1 MNLRGVTQPS
11 EFFQT
16 LGGVARNM
24 SECLIRMGIADTHLL
39 SALANDT
46 AGRFICNESERIGL
60 DSSKWL
66 ILDKR
71 VASTGSYCGV
81 FDTTG
86 DLAIA
91 YGAMRA
97 HEFVSTEYIE
107 KHIDLIESADICVLD
122 ADIPIETIEYICR
135 ICKST
140 GVPVWFNPT
149 DLRKCNKIIEANSL
163 SKITYMSPNMK
174 ELFTLFRATLIQDK
188 NIKDYQSLKEI
199 CEKYS
204 SSLDEIEQQD
214 ISTILSYMLRYI
226 PFIVLSRGS
235 SDLILASAY
244 DLPNDKGNHMP
255 TRSNQHDF
263 HSKSK
268 FRPNLTFY
276 PVVDLKEY
284 EKLINVT
291 GAGDSCTSGII
302 AGILK
307 NYELNSAIYNGL
319 LSAKYALMTQEN
331 VNKDINLLNLEQVQ
345 ENVAK
350 YQSRIKKVY
359 LN

>member
-11 EFFQT
+11 EFYQT

-24 SECLIRMGIADTHLL
+24 SECLIRMGITDTNLL

-46 AGRFICNESERIGL
+46 AGRFICNESERMGL
-60 DSSKWL
+60 DPSKWL
-66 ILDKR
+66 MLDKR

-86 DLAIA
+86 DLAVA
-91 YGAMRA
+91 CGAMRA
-97 HEFVSTEYIE
+97 HDFISSEYIE
-107 KHIDLIESADICVLD
+107 KHLDSLKSSDLCVLD
-122 ADIPIETIEYICR
+122 ADIPVETIKYICD
-135 ICKST
+135 ICHSA

-149 DLRKCNKIIEANSL
+149 DLRKCNKIIKANSL

-174 ELFTLFRATLIQDK
+174 ELFTLFQATLVEDQN
-188 NIKDYQSLKEI
+188 NIDQSLKAI
-199 CEKYS
+199 CNKYS
-204 SSLDEIEQQD
+204 SSLDKIEQQD
-214 ISTILSYMLRYI
+214 TELILAYMLRHV

-235 SDLILASAY
+235 SDLIFASNY
-244 DLPNDKGNHMP
+244 DLPNDKCNHMP
-255 TRSNQHDF
+255 TKSNLHEF
-263 HSKSK
+263 NSKIK
-268 FRPNLTFY
+268 IKPNLIYY
-276 PVVDLKEY
+276 PVIDLKEC

-302 AGILK
+302 VGILK

-331 VNKDINLLNLEQVQ
+331 VNKEINLINLEQVE
-345 ENVAK
+345 ENVSK
-350 YQSRIKKVY
+350 YQNRIKKIY
-359 LN
+359 L